1 MYTNQQWIEM
11 LGEMDTHAFLCEMN
25 EEKMDHYWELEMKK
39 ENIKDNTGGFVAL
52 ILFGV
57 DIFVF
62 VKFGWL
68 KGLIGL
74 VVVGMLY
81 DTYDRHVVKKKVKRK
96 LQNFEEKYGE
106 EMKELE
112 VELEDLRKQQS
123 DMEASESY
131 IACKNNLPSEYM
143 GSRWYDSY
151 ITKKRSEIR
160 TALENGAETLE
171 KAIELAQKNHGMN

>member
-1 MYTNQQWIEM
+1 MYTNQQWIDM
-11 LGEMDTHAFLCEMN
+11 LKEVDTLAYRYEII
-25 EEKMDHYWELEMKK
+25 EERKHRYWELDEKK
-39 ENIKDNTGGFVAL
+39 EDIKDNTGGFVAL

-81 DTYDRHVVKKKVKRK
+81 DTYEKHVVKKKVKKK

-112 VELEDLRKQQS
+112 IEKEHIEKQQS
-123 DMEASESY
+123 DIQASESY
-131 IACKNNLPSEYM
+131 LACKSNLPSEYM
-143 GSRWYDSY
+143 GSRWYDPY
-151 ITKKRSEIR
+151 VANKRLEIR
-160 TALENGAETLE
+160 IALENGAETLE
-171 KAIELAQKNHGMN
+171 KAIELTQKSHS